1 MPNATWLLRKC
12 SWLRGLLSATHCSSL
27 PYRKPS
33 SIDPKHPR
41 AQCSAPVRTVLKMT
55 HSLWQY
61 SRVPPNSGVNCCSSM
76 YVSRSLTE
84 LSITTYKQGN
94 TVSWLIIASTQVI
107 RRSSLQTFHVS
118 ENGLCYKCCS
128 TAWLSSYAYGLTWLL
143 FDAFDHFCKPALI
156 SQVLSSLNA
165 KHSEMLQYLTAEQSW
180 KQK

>member
-1 MPNATWLLRKC
+1 MPFIPLQIRHKKC
-12 SWLRGLLSATHCSSL
+12 SWHQGSLPATHYTLS
-27 PYRKPS
+27 YRKPS
-33 SIDPKHPR
+33 SIHPKHPR

-61 SRVPPNSGVNCCSSM
+61 SRVPPNSGVSCCSSM

-94 TVSWLIIASTQVI
+94 TVTWLSIT
-107 RRSSLQTFHVS
+107 SSHTRIKPEKL
-118 ENGLCYKCCS
+118 LCIKNWVCSKYCS
-128 TAWLSSYAYGLTWLL
+128 TEWLSSYAYGLIWLL
-143 FDAFDHFCKPALI
+143 FDVFDHSGKPTLI
-156 SQVLSSLNA
+156 SQVLSSSNA